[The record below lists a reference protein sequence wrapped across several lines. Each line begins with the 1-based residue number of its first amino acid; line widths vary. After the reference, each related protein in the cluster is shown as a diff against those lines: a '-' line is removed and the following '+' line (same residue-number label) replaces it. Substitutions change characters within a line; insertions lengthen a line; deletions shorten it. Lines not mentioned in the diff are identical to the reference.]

1 MFFLRSIVLI
11 LIIFLSSL
19 GSLNAQEDIVIT
31 WNYQNLAFKD
41 FTAKVESQYP
51 LKFFY
56 RDEWINDIKLGFYGE
71 NIPLSKLLDNLFS
84 GLSLYY
90 FADNLGNIVIT
101 KSYIVKI
108 SEDQAFDSLKLVPP
122 SIYYDVQDEKKF
134 SGNLF
139 LEIGNPAEKNRA
151 GNVVVS
157 GYITDKDTKE
167 PVSGATVYVRKLL
180 TGASSNAYGFY
191 SLTLPRGIHL
201 VQFSFV
207 GMKEIKVDLN
217 LYGTGEMNIEMS
229 STLIPL
235 KEAVVSADKNVT
247 LQRPEVGMEKI
258 NVATLRLTPTT
269 MGEADIVTSFLLVPG
284 VQTVGEGASGFNVR
298 GGSAGQNLILLNGAP
313 LYNTSHFFG
322 FFSAV
327 NTDIIKDAT
336 LYKGGIPSRFGGRTS
351 SVLDIGARDGSRKE
365 FAGNAGISPVTTHL
379 TIEGPLKKDTVFYI
393 LAGRT
398 TYSNWL
404 FKIFDNPYLN
414 NSKASF
420 YDLNGKIT
428 YDINKNNKID
438 LSSYY
443 SFDAFSLNSDT
454 TYRYNNNIVA
464 LRWRHFF
471 TSRLFSVFTINNS
484 HYNYDISSE
493 SIITE
498 AFVMSH
504 AINST
509 GLKADFNLFK
519 GRHEI
524 NFGID
529 AVRYSVSPGDYM
541 PLSDSSLVIP
551 NRIQKEKALETSIYI
566 EDRFALTD
574 HVSITAG
581 IRLPSFFAFGPRS
594 VFIYDPFF
602 SKGESTIIDTVNYG
616 SGRIYKAYTGPE
628 YRVSLNLRPSGM
640 SSFKLNYNRT
650 RQYLHLLSNTASI
663 SPTDIYKLSDSYLK
677 PQICDQYAVGY
688 YQLLFNGG
696 IETSVE
702 LYYKSLKNMTDFKGG
717 TRIIMEKNIEQYLID
732 AIGKAYGIELLLKR
746 NEGRLRWSL
755 GYTFSRTFLKS
766 TGTFSDEIINAGKW
780 FPANY
785 DKPHDLSV
793 TFNYLATRRLSF
805 SANYV
810 YSTGRPITYP
820 IASYQIG
827 NKYILHYS
835 DRNKY
840 RIPDYMRLDIG
851 LNVSGNLKSRKI
863 ANPNWTFSVYNLLG
877 RDNVYSVYF
886 TNEDNVIRGYQLS
899 VFANAIPSV
908 TFSFDF

>member
-336 LYKGGIPSRFGGRTS
+336 LYKGGIPSRFGG
-351 SVLDIGARDGSRKE
+351 
-365 FAGNAGISPVTTHL
+365 
-379 TIEGPLKKDTVFYI
+379 KDF
-393 LAGRT
+393 
-398 TYSNWL
+398 
-404 FKIFDNPYLN
+404 
-414 NSKASF
+414 
-420 YDLNGKIT
+420 
-428 YDINKNNKID
+428 
-438 LSSYY
+438 
-443 SFDAFSLNSDT
+443 
-454 TYRYNNNIVA
+454 
-464 LRWRHFF
+464 
-471 TSRLFSVFTINNS
+471 
-484 HYNYDISSE
+484 
-493 SIITE
+493 
-498 AFVMSH
+498 
-504 AINST
+504 
-509 GLKADFNLFK
+509 
-519 GRHEI
+519 
-524 NFGID
+524 
-529 AVRYSVSPGDYM
+529 
-541 PLSDSSLVIP
+541 
-551 NRIQKEKALETSIYI
+551 
-566 EDRFALTD
+566 
-574 HVSITAG
+574 
-581 IRLPSFFAFGPRS
+581 IRS
-594 VFIYDPFF
+594 
-602 SKGESTIIDTVNYG
+602 
-616 SGRIYKAYTGPE
+616 
-628 YRVSLNLRPSGM
+628 
-640 SSFKLNYNRT
+640 
-650 RQYLHLLSNTASI
+650 
-663 SPTDIYKLSDSYLK
+663 
-677 PQICDQYAVGY
+677 
-688 YQLLFNGG
+688 
-696 IETSVE
+696 
-702 LYYKSLKNMTDFKGG
+702 
-717 TRIIMEKNIEQYLID
+717 
-732 AIGKAYGIELLLKR
+732 
-746 NEGRLRWSL
+746 
-755 GYTFSRTFLKS
+755 
-766 TGTFSDEIINAGKW
+766 
-780 FPANY
+780 
-785 DKPHDLSV
+785 
-793 TFNYLATRRLSF
+793 
-805 SANYV
+805 
-810 YSTGRPITYP
+810 
-820 IASYQIG
+820 
-827 NKYILHYS
+827 
-835 DRNKY
+835 
-840 RIPDYMRLDIG
+840 
-851 LNVSGNLKSRKI
+851 
-863 ANPNWTFSVYNLLG
+863 
-877 RDNVYSVYF
+877 
-886 TNEDNVIRGYQLS
+886 
-899 VFANAIPSV
+899 
-908 TFSFDF
+908 